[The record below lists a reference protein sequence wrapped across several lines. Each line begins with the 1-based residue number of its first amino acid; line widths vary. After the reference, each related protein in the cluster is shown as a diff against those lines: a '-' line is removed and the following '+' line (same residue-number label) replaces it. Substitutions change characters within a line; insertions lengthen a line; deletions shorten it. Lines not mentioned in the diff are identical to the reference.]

1 MDDND
6 KKPSL
11 VKDVIDN
18 FDAATTNVKEVNF
31 KNDPTNIIQTIGADT
46 EAVLITFDKNRGEIK
61 LYHNGVEL
69 DKAVFAKQFRANV
82 SFYSL
87 FDIILDKFEDWRTAW
102 MN

>member
-18 FDAATTNVKEVNF
+18 LDAATTNVKEVNF
-31 KNDPTNIIQTIGADT
+31 KNDPTDIIQTIGADT
-46 EAVLITFDKNRGEIK
+46 EAVLIIFDKNKNEIQ